1 MSLFRNIGFFSLRN
15 SLLMEIMIS
24 SLFIL
29 SSGNVESTI
38 WINSFNFV
46 PCWIVNPFSSKCILS
61 WRIKRVTFYLS
72 HFHGRMQ
79 RISRLSESLATP
91 QLLSKEWISLLYIFF
106 MFLNLYTRARSGF
119 DATENNAK
127 LIYIYRF
134 PDNSILS
141 FNHHKLL

>member
-1 MSLFRNIGFFSLRN
+1 MSLFRNIGFLSLRN

-38 WINSFNFV
+38 WINSFNLV

-106 MFLNLYTRARSGF
+106 MFLNSCR
-119 DATENNAK
+119 
-127 LIYIYRF
+127 IYVCTQSNTITVFF
-134 PDNSILS
+134 PAAM
-141 FNHHKLL
+141 KLLETTLN